1 MLGEQ
6 GIKVARRTVAKYR
19 EAMHIPPSNE
29 RKRLET
35 PMQLNISGHH
45 VELTPSLKEYVSGK
59 FEKLERHF
67 DHISNCQVTL
77 EVEKVRQLA
86 EATLHVIGG
95 EIHAKAES
103 EDMYA
108 AIDALVDK
116 LDRQILKHKEKNVD
130 RMHGNGAR

>member
-1 MLGEQ
+1 
-6 GIKVARRTVAKYR
+6 
-19 EAMHIPPSNE
+19 
-29 RKRLET
+29 
-35 PMQLNISGHH
+35 MQLNISGHH
-45 VELTPSLKEYVSGK
+45 IDLTPSLKEYVSEK
-59 FEKLERHF
+59 FERLERHF

-77 EVEKVRQLA
+77 EVEKVRQMA

-103 EDMYA
+103 SDMYA

-116 LDRQILKHKEKNVD
+116 LDRQVLKHKEKTID

>member
-1 MLGEQ
+1 
-6 GIKVARRTVAKYR
+6 
-19 EAMHIPPSNE
+19 
-29 RKRLET
+29 
-35 PMQLNISGHH
+35 MQLNISGHH
-45 VELTPSLKEYVSGK
+45 VELTPALKDYVSGK

-77 EVEKVRQLA
+77 EVEKVRQMA

-95 EIHAKAES
+95 EIHAKAENS
-103 EDMYA
+103 DMYA
-108 AIDALVDK
+108 AIDA